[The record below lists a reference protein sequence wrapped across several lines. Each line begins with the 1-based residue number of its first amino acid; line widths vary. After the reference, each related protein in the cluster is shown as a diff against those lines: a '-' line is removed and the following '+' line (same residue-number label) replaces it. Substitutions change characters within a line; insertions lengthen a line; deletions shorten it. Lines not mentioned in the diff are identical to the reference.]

1 MLRNFETKFYKNK
14 VFGVDV
20 RGDERPGDHQ
30 LCKRAQEQPP
40 TNIRIRIRKLL
51 KVSHVFRICLV

>member
-1 MLRNFETKFYKNK
+1 MLRNFETKLYKNK

-40 TNIRIRIRKLL
+40 TYIRIRIRKL
-51 KVSHVFRICLV
+51 KVSHHFVFV